1 MVLKFSCLYFSE
13 TFDKPRNRLFCQ
25 TNTLNI
31 TTKSLVK
38 ILITGGAGF
47 IGRHLTKQLY
57 RESNQIAWLDNL
69 DEQIHGKDYDT
80 QKLVPSELIQL
91 VTGSV
96 LNRAAW
102 LQAIQGVD
110 AIVHFAAQTG
120 TGQSMYQIAR
130 YTNENIGG
138 TGLMW
143 DILAN
148 ETHQVKKVLIASS
161 RSIYGEG
168 AYHCTANCGQIVPE
182 PRSKAQLNLHQ
193 WSPICPKCS
202 AEVEPFAT
210 PESSTPQPASLYA
223 CTKLA
228 QEQMSLTMGKALGIS
243 TIALRFQNV
252 FGPGQSLCNP
262 YTGIIS
268 IFSNQMRQ
276 NLPINIYEDGEETR
290 DFVLVDDV
298 VEACSRALSINCET
312 LVLNVG
318 SGVATKV
325 IELAHQLKHL
335 WQSDSVISI
344 TGDFRVGDIRH
355 NWADLQLI
363 QKFLPDWQPQALSV
377 GLEKFVT
384 WANNQEIYEDKSKMA
399 AQELKQRNL

>member
-1 MVLKFSCLYFSE
+1 MLAKTFS
-13 TFDKPRNRLFCQ
+13 
-25 TNTLNI
+25 
-31 TTKSLVK
+31 TKVMK
-38 ILITGGAGF
+38 IAISGGAGF
-47 IGRHLTKQLY
+47 IGRHLTNLLLTNEHQL
-57 RESNQIAWLDNL
+57 IWLDSL
-69 DEQIHGKDYDT
+69 DAQIHGEIVDSKSYIDDARI
-80 QKLVPSELIQL
+80 KLVVGNVCDRS
-91 VTGSV
+91 
-96 LNRAAW
+96 AW
-102 LQAIQGVD
+102 LRAIDGVD

-120 TGQSMYQIAR
+120 TGQSMYRVAR

-143 DILAN
+143 DVLAN
-148 ETHQVKKVLIASS
+148 EKHRVKKVLVASS

-168 AYHCTANCGQIVPE
+168 RYTCMDKCGLVVPS
-182 PRSKAQLNLHQ
+182 PRTKSQLEAHQ
-193 WSPICPKCS
+193 WSPICPKCG
-202 AEVEPFAT
+202 AGVEPIAT
-210 PESSTPQPASLYA
+210 PEDSSPQPASLYA

-243 TIALRFQNV
+243 TIAMRFQNV
-252 FGPGQSLCNP
+252 FGPGQSLRNP

-298 VEACSRALSINCET
+298 AKACSFGLDAECET

-318 SGVATKV
+318 SGIPTKV
-325 IELAHQLKHL
+325 IDLAYQLKSL
-335 WQSDSVISI
+335 WKSDSQIEI
-344 TGDFRVGDIRH
+344 TGDARVGDIRH
-355 NWADLQLI
+355 NWADLQSLH
-363 QKFLPDWQPQALSV
+363 QTFPEWQSTPLSV

-384 WANNQEIYEDKSKMA
+384 WAATQEIYEDKSRQA

>member
-1 MVLKFSCLYFSE
+1 M
-13 TFDKPRNRLFCQ
+13 R
-25 TNTLNI
+25 
-31 TTKSLVK
+31 

-47 IGRHLTKQLY
+47 IGRHLTQLL
-57 RESNQIAWLDNL
+57 RSDDNHVVWLDSLDPQIHDQQDPARISPSNQ
-69 DEQIHGKDYDT
+69 
-80 QKLVPSELIQL
+80 VELI
-91 VTGSV
+91 VGNVCDRSS
-96 LNRAAW
+96 W
-102 LQAIQGVD
+102 LKAIEGVD

-130 YTNENIGG
+130 YTDENIGG

-143 DILAN
+143 DVLAN
-148 ETHQVKKVLIASS
+148 ESHQVKKVLVASS

-168 AYHCTANCGQIVPE
+168 TYQCSANCGNVVPE
-182 PRSKAQLNLHQ
+182 PRPKAQLLAHQ
-193 WSPICPKCS
+193 WSPVCPKCG
-202 AEVEPFAT
+202 AAAAPIAT
-210 PESSTPQPASLYA
+210 PESSSPQPASLYA

-228 QEQMSLTMGKALGIS
+228 QEQMSLTMGKALGIP

-252 FGPGQSLCNP
+252 FGPGQSLQNP

-290 DFVLVDDV
+290 DFILVNDV
-298 VEACSRALSINCET
+298 AKICQLALASDHEN

-318 SGVATKV
+318 SGLATKV
-325 IELAHQLKHL
+325 IDLAHELKRL
-335 WQSDSVISI
+335 WKSDSPIGI

-355 NWADLQLI
+355 NWADLQSLNRV
-363 QKFLPDWQPQALSV
+363 FPEWQPTPLAV
-377 GLEKFVT
+377 GLEKFVA
-384 WANNQEIYEDKSKMA
+384 WAATQDIYEDKSKLA